1 MSEKDNQ
8 TPSTDTSVV
17 QPGTSAVQPGK
28 PRRPLALFVITAA
41 AIGFVAHLGILHLSR
56 FETIY
61 HSPDNIEVIKSH
73 PLKEA
78 GLGGYVLM
86 AESALSGQYGI
97 QQIGAAVLAGQAS
110 FGFVVPVGDKVGWI
124 FAGITVLVSF
134 VLVIGLWT
142 RQAWAHKVFGD
153 LIGLSAVALL
163 LDALTRLLPNP
174 LPELSPWAVSVRD
187 GSAYTGDHTF
197 MCGLILLGCLITLA
211 ALLAKTFK
219 IYIKG

>member
-1 MSEKDNQ
+1 MSEKDNP
-8 TPSTDTSVV
+8 TPSTGPSDIQPDTSTV
-17 QPGTSAVQPGK
+17 QPSK
-28 PRRPLALFVITAA
+28 PRRPLVLLVITAA
-41 AIGFVAHLGILHLSR
+41 AIGFVAHLGILHLMR

-73 PLKEA
+73 PLEVT

-86 AESALSGQYGI
+86 AESALSGQYGL
-97 QQIGAAVLAGQAS
+97 QQIGAAVLAGSAS

-124 FAGITVLVSF
+124 FTGITALVSF

-142 RQAWAHKVFGD
+142 RQAWAHAVFVG
-153 LIGLSAVALL
+153 LLGLSIVALL

-174 LPELSPWAVSVRD
+174 LPALSSWAISTPD

-197 MCGLILLGCLITLA
+197 MCGLILLGCVVSLV
-211 ALLAKTFK
+211 ALRAKTFK
-219 IYIKG
+219 IYIKR